1 MNTKNKLHG
10 EAEVRTLLDGW
21 AAAIRAKDSDAVLS
35 HYASD
40 LVQFDLA
47 PPLEYSG
54 KNTLDKQD
62 LETWFSTFNGPIAYE
77 IRNLKVTAGDEVA
90 FCHSLNH
97 LSGTKT
103 TGERVDLWLRATAG
117 PRARGPAPP
126 ALPSS
131 PGTRSCPCR
140 RGSFRSAGRRR
151 SGRRRAASAATTE
164 RV

>member
-21 AAAIRAKDSDAVLS
+21 AAAIRSKDSDAVLS

-54 KNTLDKQD
+54 KNALDKKN

-77 IRNLKVTAGDEVA
+77 IRNLKITAGAEVA

-117 PRARGPAPP
+117 FRKVDGKWTIAHWHESVPFYMD
-126 ALPSS
+126 
-131 PGTRSCPCR
+131 
-140 RGSFRSAGRRR
+140 GSY
-151 SGRRRAASAATTE
+151 RAAIDLKPS
-164 RV
+164 V